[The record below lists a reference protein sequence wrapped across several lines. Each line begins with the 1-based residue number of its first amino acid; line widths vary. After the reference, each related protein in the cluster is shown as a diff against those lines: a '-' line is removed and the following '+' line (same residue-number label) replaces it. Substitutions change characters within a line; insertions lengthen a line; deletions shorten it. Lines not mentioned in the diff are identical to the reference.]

1 MREEAEA
8 AASKYVDR
16 AAERR
21 KEEMLDKLMNLKDKG
36 EDDEEEGSDDDSDS
50 DSSDD
55 EEEAGKA
62 AARETREAR
71 MKAAME
77 ARSP

>member
-1 MREEAEA
+1 
-8 AASKYVDR
+8 
-16 AAERR
+16 
-21 KEEMLDKLMNLKDKG
+21 MLDKLMNLKDRG
-36 EDDEEEGSDDDSDS
+36 EGDEDEGSDDDSDS

-62 AARETREAR
+62 AARVTREAR

-77 ARSP
+77 ARYPYP